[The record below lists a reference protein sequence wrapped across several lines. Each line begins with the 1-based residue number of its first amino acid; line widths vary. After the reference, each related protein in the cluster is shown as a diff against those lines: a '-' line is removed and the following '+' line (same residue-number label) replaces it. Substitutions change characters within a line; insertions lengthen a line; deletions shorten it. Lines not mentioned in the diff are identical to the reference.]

1 MLAAMKELRLF
12 NRDGNGAKEL
22 IGSIGMI
29 GHGISFDVWEPIIP
43 LGVRDVAGIIGWE
56 PIEKLSEFYQN
67 GCKPDE
73 KDFPASCVIPLHRL
87 QQAVAYFTWIKIIP
101 TLDAGHDT
109 NGRSKRL
116 GENERGMTA
125 LQEFKDE
132 ENVKRLAYEYVD
144 LLVESLDRGLYD
156 WWTNSERYR
165 LREGLLVRSKE
176 TFDMYYM
183 TGSHR
188 LFVTLLPIMR
198 EVQGVSIAPVLGEYL
213 GKLLA
218 NEKEIV
224 NKLFDSAARAL
235 VLLTM
240 KKAVERLPV
249 EVIPEG
255 IVQVQQSQPIKQRLK
270 AEKEAREA
278 VALSLGNDGEK
289 QLERLASLIA
299 ELEAND
305 DLDGTVMGP
314 IVHSKG
320 LTY

>member
-1 MLAAMKELRLF
+1 MRKITLF
-12 NRDGNGAKEL
+12 NKDGNGADEL
-22 IGSIGMI
+22 SGSIGLI
-29 GHGISFDVWEPIIP
+29 GHGISFETWEPLLP
-43 LGVRDVAGIIGWE
+43 LGIRDVAGIIGWE
-56 PIEKLSEFYQN
+56 PIEKLAEFYAN
-67 GCKPDE
+67 DCRPDE
-73 KDFPASCVIPLHRL
+73 GDFPASCTIPLQYL

-101 TLDAGHDT
+101 TLDAGHDI

-144 LLVESLDRGLYD
+144 LLVESLDKGVYE
-156 WWTNSERYR
+156 WWTKSERYR
-165 LREGLLVRSKE
+165 LREGLLVRNKE

-218 NEKEIV
+218 NNKEIV
-224 NKLFDSAARAL
+224 SKLYDPAARAL

-240 KKAVERLPV
+240 KKAIERLPV

-278 VALSLGNDGEK
+278 VALCLGNDGEK
-289 QLERLASLIA
+289 QLERLAALIS

>member
-1 MLAAMKELRLF
+1 MKLF
-12 NRDGNGAKEL
+12 NRDGNGAEEL

-29 GHGISFDVWEPIIP
+29 GHGIDFNTWEPIIP
-43 LGVRDVAGIIGWE
+43 LGIRDVAGIIGWE
-56 PIEKLSEFYQN
+56 PIEKLAEFYEN

-73 KDFPASCVIPLHRL
+73 GNFPASCVIPLHRL

-101 TLDAGHDT
+101 TLDANHDT
-109 NGRSKRL
+109 NGRSKRY

-144 LLVESLDRGLYD
+144 LLVESLDRGLYE
-156 WWTNSERYR
+156 WWINSERYK
-165 LREGLLVRSKE
+165 LRDGLLVRSKE

-218 NEKEIV
+218 NEEEIV
-224 NKLFDSAARAL
+224 NKLFDPAARAL

-240 KKAVERLPV
+240 KKAIERLPV

-278 VALSLGNDGEK
+278 VALSLRNDAEK
-289 QLERLASLIA
+289 QLERLAALIS
-299 ELEAND
+299 ELDNNE
-305 DLDGTVMGP
+305 DLDGTILGP

>member
-1 MLAAMKELRLF
+1 MILF
-12 NRDGNGAKEL
+12 NRDGRGAEEL
-22 IGSIGMI
+22 VGCIGMI
-29 GHGISFDVWEPIIP
+29 GQGIEFETWEPILP
-43 LGVRDVAGIIGWE
+43 LGIADVAAIIGRE
-56 PIEKLSEFYQN
+56 PVEKLAEFYEN
-67 GCKPDE
+67 GCEPDE
-73 KDFPASCVIPLHRL
+73 GDFPASCAVALLRL

-144 LLVESLDRGLYD
+144 LLVESLDRGLYK
-156 WWTNSERYR
+156 WWTGSERYR
-165 LREGLLVRSKE
+165 LREGLLVRNKE
-176 TFDMYYM
+176 TFDMFYM

-198 EVQGVSIAPVLGEYL
+198 EVQGVAVAPVLGEYL

-218 NEKEIV
+218 NEEEAV
-224 NKLFDSAARAL
+224 SKLYDTAARAL

-255 IVQVQQSQPIKQRLK
+255 IVQVQQSQPVKQRLK

-278 VALSLGNDGEK
+278 VAISLGADGEK
-289 QLERLASLIA
+289 QLERLAALI
-299 ELEAND
+299 EEMD
-305 DLDGTVMGP
+305 SSVDLDGTVMGP

>member
-1 MLAAMKELRLF
+1 MILF
-12 NRDGNGAKEL
+12 NRDGKGADEL
-22 IGSIGMI
+22 IECIGLI
-29 GHGISFDVWEPIIP
+29 GHGVAFDTWSPVLP
-43 LGVRDVAGIIGWE
+43 LGIHDVAGIIGWE
-56 PIEKLSEFYQN
+56 PVEKLAEFYEN
-67 GCKPDE
+67 GCTPDE
-73 KDFPASCVIPLHRL
+73 KDFPASCTIPLFYL

-101 TLDAGHDT
+101 TLDAGHDI

-132 ENVKRLAYEYVD
+132 ENIKRLAYEYVD
-144 LLVESLDRGLYD
+144 LLVESLDRGQFK
-156 WWTNSERYR
+156 WWTKSERYR
-165 LREGLLVRSKE
+165 LREGLLVRDKE
-176 TFDMYYM
+176 TFDMFYRI
-183 TGSHR
+183 GSHR

-198 EVQGVSIAPVLGEYL
+198 EVQGVAISPVLGPYL

-218 NEKEIV
+218 NEEDVV
-224 NKLFDSAARAL
+224 NKLFDTAARAL

-255 IVQVQQSQPIKQRLK
+255 VVQVQQSQPVKQRMK

-278 VALSLGNDGEK
+278 VALSLGIDGEK

-299 ELEAND
+299 ELESND